1 MLIIVKMDSFLEL
14 GSTNNN
20 NNKNNLCPLSLCD
33 KAAHAF
39 FKTSYTTYFCV
50 QVTKERKS
58 FGTGV
63 SKCRSFYFGPDLNF
77 NLSLFSF

>member
-1 MLIIVKMDSFLEL
+1 VGDLKPMLLKMLIIVKMEL
-14 GSTNNN
+14 GSTN

-63 SKCRSFYFGPDLNF
+63 SKCRSFYFGPDL
-77 NLSLFSF
+77 